1 MTQEDQL
8 DNIGIVDAS
17 LDSQHALRSM
27 LAGRPAQA
35 ELALD
40 STRQP
45 CFRIR
50 AADSLRERR
59 SASGLVDRM
68 YATRGYQTTSLPDED
83 SPDRKTFLASDHN
96 VPVGTLTI
104 GFDSSEGLLADD
116 LFANEVGRF
125 RQDGLQICEFTKLA
139 MDRRARS
146 PRLLASLFH
155 VAYIYAHK
163 IKNFHNLLIEVNPR
177 HVRYYEAM
185 LGFKIIAAQRHNFR
199 VNAPAMLLCLDL
211 CYAERQIHKF
221 GGKPE
226 MSATERSAYP
236 YFFASNDEAGIIA
249 RLHRTDEDIAHV
261 FEAIPTNNSAPRAER
276 PLH

>member
-1 MTQEDQL
+1 MTRESEL
-8 DNIGIVDAS
+8 DNISIIEAS
-17 LDSQHALRSM
+17 LDSQHSLRSM
-27 LAGRPAQA
+27 LAGKPVQA

-40 STRQP
+40 AIRQP

-50 AADSLRERR
+50 AADSSRERR
-59 SASGLVDRM
+59 SANNLVDRM
-68 YATRGYQTTSLPDED
+68 YATRGYETTSLPEEE
-83 SPDRKTFLASDHN
+83 SPDRMTFLASDHN
-96 VPVGTLTI
+96 VSVGTLTI
-104 GFDSSEGLLADD
+104 GFDSSEGLLAED
-116 LFANEVGRF
+116 LFAEEVCRF
-125 RQDGLQICEFTKLA
+125 RRDGLQICEFTKLA
-139 MDRRARS
+139 MDRSARS

-155 VAYIYAHK
+155 VAYIYAHR
-163 IKNFHNLLIEVNPR
+163 IKSLHNLLIEVNPR

-185 LGFKIIAAQRHNFR
+185 LGFKIIGAERHNSR
-199 VNAPAMLLCLDL
+199 VNAPAVLLSLDL
-211 CYAERQIHKF
+211 CYAEEQIHKF

-261 FEAIPTNNSAPRAER
+261 FETSPSRNGAPRAER